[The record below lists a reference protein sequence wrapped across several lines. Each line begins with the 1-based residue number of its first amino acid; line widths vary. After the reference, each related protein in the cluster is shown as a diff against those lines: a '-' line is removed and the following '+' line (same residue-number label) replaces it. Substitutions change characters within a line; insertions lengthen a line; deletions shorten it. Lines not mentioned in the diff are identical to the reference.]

1 MRSKRT
7 SMFLSAVL
15 LVTVFAVVPGNVS
28 AEFAGGSGTLED
40 PYQISDVY
48 QLQNIDTDLSGHY
61 ILVNDIDASDTSTWN
76 GGAGF
81 DPIGDGYSNPFTG
94 TFDGNGYTIDGLYI
108 YRPGISYVGLFSYIQ
123 SATIQNTLLEDIDVT
138 GNNNVGGLVGCSQS
152 ASISYSSAAGNMR
165 GSWTVGGLV
174 GRSVQSSI
182 TNSHATGT
190 ASGSYSMIG
199 GLVGLNYIGSISE
212 THARCSVSGV
222 DFLGGLVGY
231 NEGHATISNSH
242 ATGSVTGLGYYTFKA
257 GGLVGFNGYYSTI
270 SNSYAKGSVS
280 STGYNSYYLGGLV
293 GLNEKSMIT
302 DSYATGS
309 VSGLYNLGGLV
320 GMNHI
325 YSSISNS
332 YATGSVT
339 SSGSFTYYAA
349 GLVGYNGQY
358 STISN
363 SYATG
368 SIGGS
373 GISSYYGGG
382 LVGYDYIGSISN
394 SFWDTETT
402 GQVLSAGGTG
412 KTTEEMK
419 EVATFTETDT
429 IGLDTPWDFVGNPY
443 DDIGT
448 EDLWNI
454 DGINNN
460 GYPYF
465 SWQSLN
471 EPPVA
476 EAGLEQTVIVG
487 EIVDFD
493 GSGSYDPDEDPLT
506 YMWDF
511 GDTETGS
518 GMLTTHTYTSADI
531 FTVTLTVFDDSDDA
545 DSDTLQVTVQTPTEA
560 TQDLILRI
568 KSMNLPPGIET
579 SLISKL
585 ENAIKS
591 IENDRPSAEGQLG
604 AFINEVEA
612 QDGQYLSN
620 EQAAYLLEM
629 AARILATL

>member
-1 MRSKRT
+1 
-7 SMFLSAVL
+7 MFLAAAL

-28 AEFAGGSGTLED
+28 AQFAGGSGTLED

-48 QLQNIDTDLSGHY
+48 QLQDIDTDLNAHY

-76 GGAGF
+76 FGAGF
-81 DPIGDGYSNPFTG
+81 DPIGDGYPNPFTG
-94 TFDGNGYTIDGLYI
+94 TFNGNGYTIDGLYI
-108 YRPGISYVGLFSYIQ
+108 YRPGVSYVGLFSFIQ
-123 SATIQNTLLEDIDVT
+123 SATIQNVVLENIDVT
-138 GNNNVGGLVGCSQS
+138 GNNNVGGLVGYSGS
-152 ASISYSSAAGNMR
+152 ASISYSSADGDMR

-174 GRSVQSSI
+174 GRSVSSSI
-182 TNSHATGT
+182 TNSRATGT
-190 ASGSYSMIG
+190 ASGSNSMIG
-199 GLVGLNYIGSISE
+199 GLVGLNYLGSILDSH
-212 THARCSVSGV
+212 TRCSVSGN

-231 NEGHATISNSH
+231 TEGHTTISNSH
-242 ATGSVTGLGYYTFKA
+242 ATGSVTGTGFYTFKA
-257 GGLVGFNGYYSTI
+257 GGLVGFNGYFSTI

-280 STGYNSYYLGGLV
+280 GSGYNSYYLGGLV
-293 GLNEKSMIT
+293 GLNEKSTIL

-320 GMNHI
+320 GMSHI

-358 STISN
+358 SSISN

-368 SIGGS
+368 SIGGP
-373 GISSYYGGG
+373 GISSYWVGG
-382 LVGYDYIGSISN
+382 LVGDDYIGSITN

-402 GQVLSAGGTG
+402 GQVLSDGGTG
-412 KTTEEMK
+412 KSTEEMK
-419 EVATFTETDT
+419 DVATFTETDT

-443 DDIGT
+443 DDTGT
-448 EDLWNI
+448 DDLWDI
-454 DGINNN
+454 DGIHNN

-476 EAGLEQTVIVG
+476 DAGLDQTVIVG
-487 EIVDFD
+487 EIVNFD
-493 GSGSYDPDEDPLT
+493 GSGSYDPDGDPLT

-511 GDTETGS
+511 GDSETGS
-518 GMLTTHTYTSADI
+518 GMLTTHTYTSAGV
-531 FTVTLTVFDDSDDA
+531 FTVTLTVIDDSGDP
-545 DSDTLQVTVQTPTEA
+545 DSDTIQVTVQTPAEA
-560 TQDLILRI
+560 TQDLISKI
-568 KSMNLPPGIET
+568 KSMNLPSGIET

-612 QDGQYLSN
+612 QEGQYLTN
-620 EQAAYLLEM
+620 EQAAYLHEM
-629 AARILATL
+629 VARIVAVL